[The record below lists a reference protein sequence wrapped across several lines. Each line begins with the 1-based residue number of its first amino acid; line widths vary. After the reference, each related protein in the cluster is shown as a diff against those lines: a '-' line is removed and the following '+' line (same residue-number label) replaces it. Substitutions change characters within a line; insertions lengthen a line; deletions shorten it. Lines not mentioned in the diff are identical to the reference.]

1 MKSQCECTNTYVAI
15 RHESGECLI
24 KCRDCGRYGKTI
36 TKKKSCKKV
45 TTRFGYLKNYLYI

>member
-24 KCRDCGRYGKTI
+24 KCRDCGRYVEDDPQ
-36 TKKKSCKKV
+36 KKSCKKV